1 MSDTVSNTRTLD
13 LGCGPNPKNPFNANE
28 LYGVDV
34 RNLGPNIVSADL
46 VIEPIPF
53 ESGMFDFVTAFDFI
67 EHVPRLL
74 YVPHRRNCFVE
85 LMNEIWRVLKVGGQF
100 LALTPAYPHAPAF
113 RDPTHVNII
122 TEETF
127 PLYFD
132 DKNRWAAMYG
142 FTGAFEVIE
151 QQWRGPH
158 LLSIMRK
165 VQVS

>member
-1 MSDTVSNTRTLD
+1 MSHTKTLD

-28 LYGVDV
+28 LYGIDV
-34 RNLGPNIVSADL
+34 RRLGPNIVSADL

-53 ESGMFDFVTAFDFI
+53 ESAMFDFVTAFDFL

-74 YVPHRRNCFVE
+74 YVPQRRNCFVE

-100 LALTPAYPHAPAF
+100 LSLTPAYPHAPAF
-113 RDPTHVNII
+113 RDPTHVNFI

-132 DKNRWAAMYG
+132 DKSRWAGMYG
-142 FTGAFEVIE
+142 FTGAFEIVE

-158 LLSIMRK
+158 LQSLMRK
-165 VQVS
+165 VDVPQPAA

>member
-1 MSDTVSNTRTLD
+1 MSNTKTLD

-74 YVPHRRNCFVE
+74 YAPQRRNCFVE

-100 LALTPAYPHAPAF
+100 LSLTPAYPHASTF
-113 RDPTHVNII
+113 RDPTHVNFI

-132 DKNRWAAMYG
+132 DKHRWADMYG
-142 FTGAFEVIE
+142 FTGAFEIIE
-151 QQWRGPH
+151 QQWHGPH
-158 LLSIMRK
+158 LLSRMRK
-165 VQVS
+165 VELA